1 MRRATIIVAF
11 FMISTIL
18 FMPTGLS
25 QPQTDGTTQVITS
38 SESWDIN
45 SEFNGDV
52 TVTEGATLTISGDI
66 SIATGSSIVV
76 DEGANLVL
84 TGGLAALEM
93 SSGVFMEVYDTT
105 VLQPNFTGLVDSG
118 TLRINMAKD
127 YFSTM
132 DVNVTVGDNTVAWT
146 GEEYL
151 DYNVN
156 FNNLAVNVSFQGFWQ
171 FPVWIDSIQAF
182 DSNGVIYNLDAD
194 EWQHNN
200 GVLKTEEG
208 EASYSITINGNFD
221 SNSGS
226 IEGADLICSGVCT
239 IDNSTLSWSSP
250 VNVQDSGTLSIMT
263 SVINGSRTYED
274 IIVHDTATIDYDI
287 QSMTGTGGPT
297 DSWIRLLSQRVIST
311 NLKDAPASVH
321 FEGLGY
327 LGSSGDLTLDANG
340 NVELSQHNNPELNK
354 YLRMTEWLDS
364 SGVMNQEDAMVLIT
378 LSGGNSAWSGNYSI
392 TLDPAPA
399 TPSFTANIPLPYVM
413 IDSVVPEDNKGTAN
427 KGIGVM
433 VTASNTGDVEVSTNI
448 QCFEGDELADV
459 TTLYVTLAP
468 GESKDIPTTWYA
480 NSSGA
485 KSLNCKPLILP
496 KFNTLAEDL
505 GQIVGT
511 ESELVSF
518 KDAEDSEDMPIILYG
533 AIVIVIVIA
542 TMMFSRIS
550 AKKLTETEEEKDY
563 TIDEGEEEDQE
574 EEQEEQEDE
583 DVIE

>member
-1 MRRATIIVAF
+1 MRRVTTIVVL

-25 QPQTDGTTQVITS
+25 EPQTDGTTQVITS
-38 SESWDIN
+38 SESWDTN

-52 TVTEGATLTISGDI
+52 TVSEGATLTISGDI
-66 SIATGSSIVV
+66 SIATGSSIFI
-76 DEGANLVL
+76 ESGANLVL
-84 TGGLAALEM
+84 SGGLSALEM

-105 VLQPNFTGLVDSG
+105 MLQPNFTGLVDSG

-146 GEEYL
+146 GEEYI
-151 DYNVN
+151 DYIVN
-156 FNNLAVNVSFQGFWQ
+156 FNDLAINVSFQGFWQ

-182 DSNGVIYNLDAD
+182 DSNGVIYTLDAD

-200 GVLKTEEG
+200 GVLKIEEG
-208 EASYSITINGNFD
+208 EASYNIIVNGNFD

-226 IEGADLICSGVCT
+226 IEGANLSCSGVCS

-250 VNVQDSGTLSIMT
+250 INVHDTGTLSIMT
-263 SVINGSRTYED
+263 STINGSRTYED
-274 IIVHDTATIDYDI
+274 IIVHDTASINYDTPT
-287 QSMTGTGGPT
+287 MTGTGGPT

-327 LGSSGDLTLDANG
+327 LGSSGDLTLDENG
-340 NVELSQHNNPELNK
+340 SVELSQHNNPELNK

-364 SGVMNQEDAMVLIT
+364 SGTMNQEDAVVLIT
-378 LSGGNSAWSGNYSI
+378 LSGGNNAWSGDYST
-392 TLDPAPA
+392 TLDPAPT
-399 TPSFTANIPLPYVM
+399 TPSFTASISLPYVE

-427 KGIGVM
+427 KGLGVM

-448 QCFEGDELADV
+448 QCFEGDDLADV

-468 GESKDIPTTWYA
+468 GESKEIPTTWYA

-485 KSLNCKPLILP
+485 KSLNCKPLILQ
-496 KFNTLAEDL
+496 KFNTLSEDL
-505 GQIVGT
+505 GQTVGT

-518 KDAEDSEDMPIILYG
+518 KDAEDSEDLPIILYG

-542 TMMFSRIS
+542 TVIFSRIS

-563 TIDEGEEEDQE
+563 TTDEEEG
-574 EEQEEQEDE
+574 EDE
-583 DVIE
+583 DTGVIE

>member
-1 MRRATIIVAF
+1 MRRATIILTF

-18 FMPTGLS
+18 FMPSGLS
-25 QPQTDGTTQVITS
+25 EPQTDGTTQVISS
-38 SESWDIN
+38 SESWNSN
-45 SEFNGDV
+45 SELNGDV
-52 TVTEGATLTISGDI
+52 TVSEGATLTISGDI
-66 SIATGSSIVV
+66 TIATGSSIII
-76 DEGANLVL
+76 ESGANLVL
-84 TGGLAALEM
+84 SGGLSALEM

-146 GEEYL
+146 GEEYI
-151 DYNVN
+151 DYIVN
-156 FNNLAVNVSFQGFWQ
+156 FNDLAINVSFQGFWQ

-182 DSNGVIYNLDAD
+182 DSNGAIYTLDAD
-194 EWQHNN
+194 EWGHNN
-200 GVLKTEEG
+200 GVLKIEGG
-208 EASYSITINGNFD
+208 EASYNIIVNGNFD

-226 IEGADLICSGVCT
+226 IEGANLSCSGVCS

-250 VNVQDSGTLSIMT
+250 INVHDTGTLSIMT
-263 SVINGSRTYED
+263 STINGSRTYED
-274 IIVHDTATIDYDI
+274 IIVHDTASINYDTPT
-287 QSMTGTGGPT
+287 MTGTGGPT

-327 LGSSGDLTLDANG
+327 LGSSGDLTLDENG
-340 NVELSQHNNPELNK
+340 SFELSQHNNPELNK

-364 SGVMNQEDAMVLIT
+364 SGTMNQENGMVKIT
-378 LSGGNSAWSGNYSI
+378 LSGGYSAWSGDYST
-392 TLDPAPA
+392 TLEPAPA
-399 TPSFTANIPLPYVM
+399 TPSFTANIPLPYVE

-427 KGIGVM
+427 KGLGVM

-448 QCFEGDELADV
+448 QCFEGDDLADV
-459 TTLYVTLAP
+459 TTLFVTLAP
-468 GESKDIPTTWYA
+468 GESKEIPTTWYA
-480 NSSGA
+480 NSSGS
-485 KSLNCKPLILP
+485 KSLNCKPLILQ
-496 KFNTLAEDL
+496 KFNTLSEDL
-505 GQIVGT
+505 GQTTGT

-518 KDAEDSEDMPIILYG
+518 KDAEDSEDLPIILYG

-542 TMMFSRIS
+542 TVIFSRIS

-563 TIDEGEEEDQE
+563 TTDEV
-574 EEQEEQEDE
+574 EDE
-583 DVIE
+583 DTGVIE

>member
-11 FMISTIL
+11 FMISTVL

-45 SEFNGDV
+45 SEFDGEV

-84 TGGLAALEM
+84 TGGLSALEM

-105 VLQPNFTGLVDSG
+105 MLQPNFTGLVDSG
-118 TLRINMAKD
+118 TLRINLAKD

-132 DVNVTVGDNTVAWT
+132 DVNVTVGDSTIAWA

-151 DYNVN
+151 DYSVD
-156 FNNLAVNVSFQGFWQ
+156 FNDQAINVSFQGFWQ

-182 DSNGVIYNLDAD
+182 DSNGVIYTLDAD
-194 EWQHNN
+194 DWQHNN

-226 IEGADLICSGVCT
+226 IEGAELSCIGVCT
-239 IDNSTLSWSSP
+239 IDNSTLTWSSP
-250 VNVQDSGTLSIMT
+250 INVQDTGTLSIMT
-263 SVINGSRTYED
+263 STINGSRTYED
-274 IIVHDTATIDYDI
+274 IIVHDTGTINYDT
-287 QSMTGTGGPT
+287 STMTGTGGPT
-297 DSWIRLLSQRVIST
+297 DSWIRLLSQRIIST

-327 LGSSGDLTLDANG
+327 LGSSGDLTLDENG

-364 SGVMNQEDAMVLIT
+364 SGGMNQEDAMVLIT
-378 LSGGNSAWSGNYSI
+378 LSGGNSAWSGDYSI

-399 TPSFTANIPLPYVM
+399 TPSFTANIPLPYVV

-496 KFNTLAEDL
+496 KFNTLSEDL
-505 GQIVGT
+505 GQSTGT

-533 AIVIVIVIA
+533 AIVIVIVIG
-542 TMMFSRIS
+542 TIIFSRIS

-563 TIDEGEEEDQE
+563 SIDEDD
-574 EEQEEQEDE
+574 DE
-583 DVIE
+583 DTGVIE

>member
-38 SESWDIN
+38 SESWDTN
-45 SEFNGDV
+45 SELNGDV
-52 TVTEGATLTISGDI
+52 TVTEGATLTISGQI
-66 SIATGSSIVV
+66 SIATGSSILI
-76 DEGANLVL
+76 DSGANLVL
-84 TGGLAALEM
+84 TGELSALEM

-146 GEEYL
+146 GEEYI
-151 DYNVN
+151 DYSID
-156 FNNLAVNVSFQGFWQ
+156 FNDLAINVSFQGFWQ

-208 EASYSITINGNFD
+208 EASYSIIVKGNFD

-226 IEGADLICSGVCT
+226 IEGADLSCSGVCT

-250 VNVQDSGTLSIMT
+250 VNVADSGTLSIMT

-274 IIVHDTATIDYDI
+274 IIVHDTAIINYDTTTMI
-287 QSMTGTGGPT
+287 GTGGPT

-327 LGSSGDLTLDANG
+327 LGSSGDLTLDENG

-364 SGVMNQEDAMVLIT
+364 SGDMNQEEAVILIT

-392 TLDPAPA
+392 TLDPAPT
-399 TPSFTANIPLPYVM
+399 TPLFTATIPLPYVV
-413 IDSVVPEDNKGTAN
+413 IDSVAPEDNKGTAN

-542 TMMFSRIS
+542 TIIFSRIS
-550 AKKLTETEEEKDY
+550 AMKLTETEEEKDY
-563 TIDEGEEEDQE
+563 SIDENDD
-574 EEQEEQEDE
+574 EDE
-583 DVIE
+583 DTGVIE

>member
-1 MRRATIIVAF
+1 MRRTTAIVTF

-25 QPQTDGTTQVITS
+25 EPQTDGTKQLISS
-38 SESWDIN
+38 SESWNSN
-45 SEFNGDV
+45 SELNGGV
-52 TVTEGATLTISGDI
+52 TVLEGATLTISGDI
-66 SIATGSSIVV
+66 SIATGSAIII
-76 DEGANLVL
+76 EPGANLVL
-84 TGGLAALEM
+84 TGGLSALEM

-105 VLQPNFTGLVDSG
+105 MLQPNFTGLVDSG

-151 DYNVN
+151 DYSVD
-156 FNNLAVNVSFQGFWQ
+156 FNDQAINVSFQGFWQ

-182 DSNGVIYNLDAD
+182 DSNGAIYTLDAD
-194 EWQHNN
+194 EWEHNN
-200 GVLKTEEG
+200 GVLKIEEG
-208 EASYSITINGNFD
+208 EASYSIIVYGNFD
-221 SNSGS
+221 SNFGS
-226 IEGADLICSGVCT
+226 IEGANLSCIGICS

-250 VNVQDSGTLSIMT
+250 INVQDSGTLSIMT
-263 SVINGSRTYED
+263 STINGSRTYED
-274 IIVHDTATIDYDI
+274 IIAHDTATINYDI
-287 QSMTGTGGPT
+287 PTMTGTGGPT

-327 LGSSGDLTLDANG
+327 LGSSGDLTLDENG
-340 NVELSQHNNPELNK
+340 SVELSQHNNPELNK

-364 SGVMNQEDAMVLIT
+364 SGTMNQEDAMVLIT
-378 LSGGNSAWSGNYSI
+378 LSGGNNAWSGDYST
-392 TLDPAPA
+392 TLDPAPT
-399 TPSFTANIPLPYVM
+399 TPSFTANIPLPFVE
-413 IDSVVPEDNKGTAN
+413 INSVVPEDNMGTAN

-448 QCFEGDELADV
+448 QCFEGNELADV

-485 KSLNCKPLILP
+485 KSLNCKPLILQ
-496 KFNTLAEDL
+496 KFNALSEDL
-505 GQIVGT
+505 GQSTGT

-533 AIVIVIVIA
+533 AIVIVIVIG
-542 TMMFSRIS
+542 TIIFSRIS

-563 TIDEGEEEDQE
+563 AIDEDDD
-574 EEQEEQEDE
+574 EDE
-583 DVIE
+583 DTGVIE

>member
-38 SESWDIN
+38 SESWDTN

-52 TVTEGATLTISGDI
+52 SVTEGATLTISGDI

-84 TGGLAALEM
+84 TGGLSALEI

-105 VLQPNFTGLVDSG
+105 MLQPNFTGLVDSG
-118 TLRINMAKD
+118 TLRINVAKD

-132 DVNVTVGDNTVAWT
+132 DVNVTVGDSTTAWT

-151 DYNVN
+151 DYSVD
-156 FNNLAVNVSFQGFWQ
+156 FNDQAINVSFQGFWQ

-182 DSNGVIYNLDAD
+182 DSNGVIYTLDAD
-194 EWQHNN
+194 DWQHNN

-226 IEGADLICSGVCT
+226 IEGAELSCIGVCT
-239 IDNSTLSWSSP
+239 FENSTLTWSSP
-250 VNVQDSGTLSIMT
+250 INVQDTGTLSIMT
-263 SVINGSRTYED
+263 STINGSRTYED
-274 IIVHDTATIDYDI
+274 IIVHDTGTINYDT
-287 QSMTGTGGPT
+287 STMTGTGGPT
-297 DSWIRLLSQRVIST
+297 DSWIRLLSQRIIST

-327 LGSSGDLTLDANG
+327 LGSSGDLTLDENG

-364 SGVMNQEDAMVLIT
+364 SGTMNQEDAMVLIT
-378 LSGGNSAWSGNYSI
+378 LSGGNSAWSGDYSI
-392 TLDPAPA
+392 TLDPAPT
-399 TPSFTANIPLPYVM
+399 TPSFTANIPLPYVV

-448 QCFEGDELADV
+448 QCFEGDEFADV

-505 GQIVGT
+505 GQIVGA

-518 KDAEDSEDMPIILYG
+518 KDAEDSEDIPIILYG
-533 AIVIVIVIA
+533 AIVLVIVIA
-542 TMMFSRIS
+542 TIIFSRIS

-563 TIDEGEEEDQE
+563 TIDVDDDDD
-574 EEQEEQEDE
+574 EDE

>member
-45 SEFNGDV
+45 SEFDGEV

-84 TGGLAALEM
+84 TGGLSALEM

-105 VLQPNFTGLVDSG
+105 MLQPNFTGLVDSG
-118 TLRINMAKD
+118 TLRINLAKD

-132 DVNVTVGDNTVAWT
+132 DVNVTVGDSTIAWA

-151 DYNVN
+151 DYSVD
-156 FNNLAVNVSFQGFWQ
+156 FNDQAINVSFQGFWQ

-182 DSNGVIYNLDAD
+182 DSNGVIYTLDAD
-194 EWQHNN
+194 DWQHNN

-208 EASYSITINGNFD
+208 EASYSITINGNFEA
-221 SNSGS
+221 NSGS
-226 IEGADLICSGVCT
+226 IEGAELSCIGVCT
-239 IDNSTLSWSSP
+239 IDNSTLTWSSP
-250 VNVQDSGTLSIMT
+250 INVQDTGTLSIMT
-263 SVINGSRTYED
+263 STINGSRTYED
-274 IIVHDTATIDYDI
+274 IIVHDTGTINYDT
-287 QSMTGTGGPT
+287 STMTGTGGPT
-297 DSWIRLLSQRVIST
+297 DSWIRLLSQRIIST

-327 LGSSGDLTLDANG
+327 LGSSGDLTLDENG

-364 SGVMNQEDAMVLIT
+364 SGGMNQEDAMVLIT
-378 LSGGNSAWSGNYSI
+378 LSGGNSAWSGDYSI

-399 TPSFTANIPLPYVM
+399 TPSFTANIPLPYVV

-496 KFNTLAEDL
+496 KFNTLSEDL
-505 GQIVGT
+505 GQSAGT

-533 AIVIVIVIA
+533 AIVIVIVIG
-542 TMMFSRIS
+542 TIIFSRIS

-563 TIDEGEEEDQE
+563 SIDEDD
-574 EEQEEQEDE
+574 DE
-583 DVIE
+583 DTGVIE

>member
-38 SESWDIN
+38 SESWDTN
-45 SEFNGDV
+45 SELNGDV
-52 TVTEGATLTISGDI
+52 TVTEGATLTISGQI
-66 SIATGSSIVV
+66 SIATGSSILI
-76 DEGANLVL
+76 DSGANLVL
-84 TGGLAALEM
+84 TGELSALEM

-146 GEEYL
+146 GEEYI
-151 DYNVN
+151 DYSID
-156 FNNLAVNVSFQGFWQ
+156 FNDLAINVSFQGFWQ

-208 EASYSITINGNFD
+208 EASYSIIVKGNFD

-226 IEGADLICSGVCT
+226 IEGADLSCSGVCT

-250 VNVQDSGTLSIMT
+250 VNVADSGTLSIMT

-274 IIVHDTATIDYDI
+274 IIVHDTAIINYDTTTMI
-287 QSMTGTGGPT
+287 GTGGPT

-327 LGSSGDLTLDANG
+327 LGSSGDLTLDENG

-364 SGVMNQEDAMVLIT
+364 SGDMNQEEAVILIT

-392 TLDPAPA
+392 TLDPAPT
-399 TPSFTANIPLPYVM
+399 TPLFTATIPLPYVV
-413 IDSVVPEDNKGTAN
+413 IDSVAPEDNKGTAN

-542 TMMFSRIS
+542 TIIFSRIS
-550 AKKLTETEEEKDY
+550 AMKLTETEEEKDY
-563 TIDEGEEEDQE
+563 SIDEDDD
-574 EEQEEQEDE
+574 EDE
-583 DVIE
+583 DTGVIE

>member
-1 MRRATIIVAF
+1 MRRATIIVAL
-11 FMISTIL
+11 FMISTVL

-25 QPQTDGTTQVITS
+25 EPQTDGTTQVISS
-38 SESWDIN
+38 SESWNSN
-45 SEFNGDV
+45 SELNGDV
-52 TVTEGATLTISGDI
+52 TVSEGATLTISGDI
-66 SIATGSSIVV
+66 TIATGSSIII
-76 DEGANLVL
+76 ESGANLVL
-84 TGGLAALEM
+84 SGGLSALEM

-146 GEEYL
+146 GEEYI
-151 DYNVN
+151 DYIVN
-156 FNNLAVNVSFQGFWQ
+156 FNDLAINVSFQGFWQ

-182 DSNGVIYNLDAD
+182 DSNGAIYTLDAD
-194 EWQHNN
+194 EWEHNN
-200 GVLKTEEG
+200 GVLKIEEG
-208 EASYSITINGNFD
+208 EASYNIIVNGNFD

-226 IEGADLICSGVCT
+226 IEGANLSCSGVCS

-250 VNVQDSGTLSIMT
+250 INVHDTGTLSIMT
-263 SVINGSRTYED
+263 STINGSRTYED
-274 IIVHDTATIDYDI
+274 IIVHDTASINYDTPT
-287 QSMTGTGGPT
+287 MTGTGGPT

-327 LGSSGDLTLDANG
+327 LGSSGDLTLDENG
-340 NVELSQHNNPELNK
+340 SFELSQHNNPELNK

-364 SGVMNQEDAMVLIT
+364 SGTMNQEDGMVIIT
-378 LSGGNSAWSGNYSI
+378 LSGGNSAWSGDYST

-399 TPSFTANIPLPYVM
+399 TPSFTANIPLPYVE

-427 KGIGVM
+427 KGLGVM

-448 QCFEGDELADV
+448 QCFEGDDLADV

-468 GESKDIPTTWYA
+468 GESKEIPTTWYA
-480 NSSGA
+480 NSSGS
-485 KSLNCKPLILP
+485 KSLNCKPLILQ
-496 KFNTLAEDL
+496 KFNTLSEDL
-505 GQIVGT
+505 GQTTGT

-518 KDAEDSEDMPIILYG
+518 KDAEDSEDLPIILYG

-542 TMMFSRIS
+542 TVIFSRIS

-563 TIDEGEEEDQE
+563 TTDEV
-574 EEQEEQEDE
+574 EDE
-583 DVIE
+583 DTGVIE

>member
-1 MRRATIIVAF
+1 MRGATIIVAF

-118 TLRINMAKD
+118 TLRINMAKG

-146 GEEYL
+146 GEEYI
-151 DYNVN
+151 DYSVD
-156 FNNLAVNVSFQGFWQ
+156 FNDLAVNVSFQGFWQ
-171 FPVWIDSIQAF
+171 FPVWVDSIQAF

-364 SGVMNQEDAMVLIT
+364 SGDMSQEDGMVLIT

-505 GQIVGT
+505 GQIAGT

-574 EEQEEQEDE
+574 EEQEDE

>member
-38 SESWDIN
+38 SESWDTN
-45 SEFNGDV
+45 SELNGDV
-52 TVTEGATLTISGDI
+52 TVTEGATLTISGQI
-66 SIATGSSIVV
+66 SIATGSSIII
-76 DEGANLVL
+76 DSGANLVL
-84 TGGLAALEM
+84 TGELSALEM

-146 GEEYL
+146 GEEYI
-151 DYNVN
+151 DYSID
-156 FNNLAVNVSFQGFWQ
+156 FNDLAINVSFQGFWQ

-208 EASYSITINGNFD
+208 EASYSIIVKGNFD

-226 IEGADLICSGVCT
+226 IEGADLSCSGVCT

-250 VNVQDSGTLSIMT
+250 VNVADSGTLSIMT

-274 IIVHDTATIDYDI
+274 IIVHDTAIINYDTTTMI
-287 QSMTGTGGPT
+287 GTGGPT

-327 LGSSGDLTLDANG
+327 LGSSGDLTLDENG

-364 SGVMNQEDAMVLIT
+364 SGDMNQEEAVILIT

-392 TLDPAPA
+392 TLDPAPT
-399 TPSFTANIPLPYVM
+399 TPLFTATIPLPYVV
-413 IDSVVPEDNKGTAN
+413 IDSVAPEDNKGTAN

-542 TMMFSRIS
+542 TIIFSRIS
-550 AKKLTETEEEKDY
+550 AMKLTETEEEKDY
-563 TIDEGEEEDQE
+563 SIDEDDD
-574 EEQEEQEDE
+574 EDE
-583 DVIE
+583 DTGVIE

>member
-38 SESWDIN
+38 SESWDTN

-52 TVTEGATLTISGDI
+52 SVTEGATLTISGDI

-84 TGGLAALEM
+84 TGGLSALEM

-105 VLQPNFTGLVDSG
+105 MLQPNFTGLVDSG
-118 TLRINMAKD
+118 TLRINVAKD

-132 DVNVTVGDNTVAWT
+132 DVNVTVGDSTTAWT

-151 DYNVN
+151 DYSVD
-156 FNNLAVNVSFQGFWQ
+156 FNDQAINVSFQGFWQ

-182 DSNGVIYNLDAD
+182 DSNGVIYTLDAD
-194 EWQHNN
+194 DWQHNN

-226 IEGADLICSGVCT
+226 IEGAELSCIGVCT
-239 IDNSTLSWSSP
+239 FENSTLTWSSP
-250 VNVQDSGTLSIMT
+250 INVQDTGTLSIMT
-263 SVINGSRTYED
+263 STINGSRTYED
-274 IIVHDTATIDYDI
+274 IIVHDTGTINYDT
-287 QSMTGTGGPT
+287 STMTGTGGPT
-297 DSWIRLLSQRVIST
+297 DSWIRLLSQRIIST

-327 LGSSGDLTLDANG
+327 LGSSGDLTLDENG

-364 SGVMNQEDAMVLIT
+364 SGTMNQEDARVLIT
-378 LSGGNSAWSGNYSI
+378 LSGGNSAWSGDYSI

-399 TPSFTANIPLPYVM
+399 TPSFTANIPLPYVV

-448 QCFEGDELADV
+448 QCFEGDEFADV

-505 GQIVGT
+505 GQIVGA

-518 KDAEDSEDMPIILYG
+518 KDAEDSEDIPIILYG
-533 AIVIVIVIA
+533 AIVLVIVIA
-542 TMMFSRIS
+542 TIIFSRIS

-563 TIDEGEEEDQE
+563 TIDVDDDDD
-574 EEQEEQEDE
+574 EDE

>member
-45 SEFNGDV
+45 SEFDGEV

-84 TGGLAALEM
+84 TGGLSALEM

-105 VLQPNFTGLVDSG
+105 MLQPNFTGLVDSG
-118 TLRINMAKD
+118 TLRINLAKD

-132 DVNVTVGDNTVAWT
+132 DVNVTVGDSTIAWA

-151 DYNVN
+151 DYSVD
-156 FNNLAVNVSFQGFWQ
+156 FNDQAINVSFQGFWQ

-182 DSNGVIYNLDAD
+182 DSNGVIYTLDAD
-194 EWQHNN
+194 DWQHNN

-208 EASYSITINGNFD
+208 EASYIITINGNFD

-226 IEGADLICSGVCT
+226 IEGAELSCIGVCT
-239 IDNSTLSWSSP
+239 IDNSTLTWSSP
-250 VNVQDSGTLSIMT
+250 INVQDTGTLSIMT
-263 SVINGSRTYED
+263 SIINGSRTYED
-274 IIVHDTATIDYDI
+274 IIVHDTGTINYDT
-287 QSMTGTGGPT
+287 STMTGTGGPT
-297 DSWIRLLSQRVIST
+297 DSWIRLLSQRIIST

-327 LGSSGDLTLDANG
+327 LGSSGDLTLDENG

-364 SGVMNQEDAMVLIT
+364 SGGMNQEDAMVLIT
-378 LSGGNSAWSGNYSI
+378 LSGGNSAWSGDYSI

-399 TPSFTANIPLPYVM
+399 TPSFTANIPLPYVV

-496 KFNTLAEDL
+496 KFNTLSEDL
-505 GQIVGT
+505 GQSAGT

-533 AIVIVIVIA
+533 AIVIVIVIG
-542 TMMFSRIS
+542 TIIFSRIS

-563 TIDEGEEEDQE
+563 SIDEDD
-574 EEQEEQEDE
+574 DE
-583 DVIE
+583 DTGVIE

>member
-11 FMISTIL
+11 FMISTVL

-45 SEFNGDV
+45 SEFDGEV

-84 TGGLAALEM
+84 TGGLSALEM

-105 VLQPNFTGLVDSG
+105 MLQPNFTGLVDSG
-118 TLRINMAKD
+118 TLRINLAKD

-132 DVNVTVGDNTVAWT
+132 DVNVTVGDSTIAWA

-151 DYNVN
+151 DYSVD
-156 FNNLAVNVSFQGFWQ
+156 FNDQAINVSFQGFWQ

-182 DSNGVIYNLDAD
+182 DSNGVIYTLDAD
-194 EWQHNN
+194 DWQHNN

-208 EASYSITINGNFD
+208 EASYIITINGNFD

-226 IEGADLICSGVCT
+226 IEGAELSCIGVCT
-239 IDNSTLSWSSP
+239 IDNSTLTWSSP
-250 VNVQDSGTLSIMT
+250 INVQDTGTLSIMT
-263 SVINGSRTYED
+263 STINGSRTYED
-274 IIVHDTATIDYDI
+274 IIVHDTGTINYDT
-287 QSMTGTGGPT
+287 STMTGTGGPT
-297 DSWIRLLSQRVIST
+297 DSWIRLLSQRIIST

-327 LGSSGDLTLDANG
+327 LGSSGDLTLDENG

-364 SGVMNQEDAMVLIT
+364 SGGMNQEDAMVLIT
-378 LSGGNSAWSGNYSI
+378 LSGGNSAWSGDYSI

-399 TPSFTANIPLPYVM
+399 TPSFTANIPLPYVV
-413 IDSVVPEDNKGTAN
+413 IDSVMPEDNKGTAN

-496 KFNTLAEDL
+496 KFNTLSEDL
-505 GQIVGT
+505 GQSAGT

-533 AIVIVIVIA
+533 AIVIVIVIG
-542 TMMFSRIS
+542 TIIFSRIS

-563 TIDEGEEEDQE
+563 SIDEDD
-574 EEQEEQEDE
+574 DE
-583 DVIE
+583 DTGVIE

>member
-1 MRRATIIVAF
+1 MRRATIIVAL
-11 FMISTIL
+11 FMISTVL

-25 QPQTDGTTQVITS
+25 EPQTDDTTQVISS
-38 SESWDIN
+38 SESWNTN
-45 SEFNGDV
+45 SELNGDV
-52 TVTEGATLTISGDI
+52 TVSEGATLTISGDI
-66 SIATGSSIVV
+66 TIATGSSIII
-76 DEGANLVL
+76 ESGANLVL
-84 TGGLAALEM
+84 SGGLSALEM

-146 GEEYL
+146 GEEYI
-151 DYNVN
+151 DYSVN
-156 FNNLAVNVSFQGFWQ
+156 FNDLAINVSFQGFWQ

-182 DSNGVIYNLDAD
+182 DSNGAIYTLDAD

-200 GVLKTEEG
+200 GVLKIEEG
-208 EASYSITINGNFD
+208 EASYTIIVNGNFD

-226 IEGADLICSGVCT
+226 IEGANLSCSGVCS

-250 VNVQDSGTLSIMT
+250 INVHDTGTLSIMT
-263 SVINGSRTYED
+263 STINGSRTYED
-274 IIVHDTATIDYDI
+274 IIVHDTASINYDTPT
-287 QSMTGTGGPT
+287 MTGTGGPT

-327 LGSSGDLTLDANG
+327 LGSSGDLTLDENG
-340 NVELSQHNNPELNK
+340 SVELSQHNNPELNK

-364 SGVMNQEDAMVLIT
+364 SGTMNQEDGMVIIT
-378 LSGGNSAWSGNYSI
+378 LSGGNSAWSGDYST

-399 TPSFTANIPLPYVM
+399 TPSFTANIPLPYVV

-427 KGIGVM
+427 KGLGVM

-448 QCFEGDELADV
+448 QCFEGDDLADV

-468 GESKDIPTTWYA
+468 GESKEIPTTWYA
-480 NSSGA
+480 NSSGV
-485 KSLNCKPLILP
+485 KSLNCKPLILQ
-496 KFNTLAEDL
+496 KFNTLSEDL
-505 GQIVGT
+505 GQTTGT

-518 KDAEDSEDMPIILYG
+518 KDAEDSEDLPIILYG

-542 TMMFSRIS
+542 TVIFSRIS

-563 TIDEGEEEDQE
+563 TTDEEEY
-574 EEQEEQEDE
+574 EDTG
-583 DVIE
+583 VIE

>member
-1 MRRATIIVAF
+1 
-11 FMISTIL
+11 
-18 FMPTGLS
+18 
-25 QPQTDGTTQVITS
+25 
-38 SESWDIN
+38 
-45 SEFNGDV
+45 
-52 TVTEGATLTISGDI
+52 
-66 SIATGSSIVV
+66 
-76 DEGANLVL
+76 
-84 TGGLAALEM
+84 
-93 SSGVFMEVYDTT
+93 
-105 VLQPNFTGLVDSG
+105 
-118 TLRINMAKD
+118 
-127 YFSTM
+127 M
-132 DVNVTVGDNTVAWT
+132 DVNVTVGDSTIAWT

-151 DYNVN
+151 DYSVD
-156 FNNLAVNVSFQGFWQ
+156 FNDQAINVSFQGFWQ

-182 DSNGVIYNLDAD
+182 DSNGAIYNLDAD

-226 IEGADLICSGVCT
+226 IEGAELNCIRVCT
-239 IDNSTLSWSSP
+239 IANSTLTWSSP
-250 VNVQDSGTLSIMT
+250 VNVLDGGTLSIMT
-263 SVINGSRTYED
+263 SQINGSRTYED

-364 SGVMNQEDAMVLIT
+364 SGTMNQEDAMVMIT
-378 LSGGNSAWSGNYSI
+378 LSGGNSAWSGDYST
-392 TLDPAPA
+392 TLDPAPV
-399 TPSFTANIPLPYVM
+399 TPSFTANIPLPYVV

-433 VTASNTGDVEVSTNI
+433 VTASNTGEVEVSTNI
-448 QCFEGDELADV
+448 QCFEGDEFADV

-496 KFNTLAEDL
+496 KFNSLAEDL
-505 GQIVGT
+505 GQIVGA

-533 AIVIVIVIA
+533 AIVLVIVIA
-542 TMMFSRIS
+542 TIIFSRQYS
-550 AKKLTETEEEKDY
+550 H
-563 TIDEGEEEDQE
+563 
-574 EEQEEQEDE
+574 
-583 DVIE
+583 

>member
-132 DVNVTVGDNTVAWT
+132 DVNVTVGDNTVTWT

-364 SGVMNQEDAMVLIT
+364 SGVVNQEDAMVLIT

-399 TPSFTANIPLPYVM
+399 TPLFNATIPLPYVV

>member
-1 MRRATIIVAF
+1 MRRATIIVAL
-11 FMISTIL
+11 FMISTVL

-25 QPQTDGTTQVITS
+25 EPQTDGTTQVISS
-38 SESWDIN
+38 SESWNSN
-45 SEFNGDV
+45 SELNGDV
-52 TVTEGATLTISGDI
+52 TVSEGATLTISGDI
-66 SIATGSSIVV
+66 TIATGSSIII
-76 DEGANLVL
+76 ESGANLVL
-84 TGGLAALEM
+84 SGGLSALEM

-127 YFSTM
+127 YFGTM

-146 GEEYL
+146 GEEYI
-151 DYNVN
+151 DYIVN
-156 FNNLAVNVSFQGFWQ
+156 FNDLAINVSFQGFWQ

-182 DSNGVIYNLDAD
+182 DSNGAIYTLDAD
-194 EWQHNN
+194 EWEHNN
-200 GVLKTEEG
+200 GVLKIEEG
-208 EASYSITINGNFD
+208 EASYNIIVNGNFD

-226 IEGADLICSGVCT
+226 IEGANLSCSGVCS

-250 VNVQDSGTLSIMT
+250 INVHDTGTLSIMT
-263 SVINGSRTYED
+263 STINGSRTYED
-274 IIVHDTATIDYDI
+274 IIAHDTASINYDTPT
-287 QSMTGTGGPT
+287 MTGTGGPT

-327 LGSSGDLTLDANG
+327 LGSSGDLTLDENG
-340 NVELSQHNNPELNK
+340 SVELSQHNNPELNK

-364 SGVMNQEDAMVLIT
+364 SGTMNQEDGMVIIT
-378 LSGGNSAWSGNYSI
+378 LSGGNSAWSGDYST

-399 TPSFTANIPLPYVM
+399 TPSFTANIPLPYVK
-413 IDSVVPEDNKGTAN
+413 IDSVVTEDNKGTAN
-427 KGIGVM
+427 KGLGVM

-448 QCFEGDELADV
+448 QCFEGDDLADV

-468 GESKDIPTTWYA
+468 GESKEIPTTWYA

-485 KSLNCKPLILP
+485 KSLNCKPLILQ
-496 KFNTLAEDL
+496 KFNTLSEDL
-505 GQIVGT
+505 GQTTGT

-518 KDAEDSEDMPIILYG
+518 KDAEDSEDLPIILYG

-542 TMMFSRIS
+542 TVIFSRIS

-563 TIDEGEEEDQE
+563 ATDEEEY
-574 EEQEEQEDE
+574 EDTG
-583 DVIE
+583 VIE

>member
-25 QPQTDGTTQVITS
+25 EPQTDGTTQVISS
-38 SESWDIN
+38 SESWNTN
-45 SEFNGDV
+45 SELNGDV
-52 TVTEGATLTISGDI
+52 TVSEGATLTISGDI
-66 SIATGSSIVV
+66 TIATGSSIII
-76 DEGANLVL
+76 ESGANLVL
-84 TGGLAALEM
+84 SGGLSALEL

-146 GEEYL
+146 GEEYI
-151 DYNVN
+151 DYTVN
-156 FNNLAVNVSFQGFWQ
+156 FNDLAINVSFQGFWQ

-182 DSNGVIYNLDAD
+182 DSNGVIYTLDAD
-194 EWQHNN
+194 EWLHNN
-200 GVLKTEEG
+200 GVLKIEEG
-208 EASYSITINGNFD
+208 EASYNIIINGNFD

-226 IEGADLICSGVCT
+226 IEGANLSCSGVCS

-250 VNVQDSGTLSIMT
+250 INVHDTGTLSIMT
-263 SVINGSRTYED
+263 STINGSRTYED
-274 IIVHDTATIDYDI
+274 IIVHDTASINYDTPT
-287 QSMTGTGGPT
+287 MTGTGGPT
-297 DSWIRLLSQRVIST
+297 DKWIRLLSQRVIST

-327 LGSSGDLTLDANG
+327 LGSSGDLTLDENG
-340 NVELSQHNNPELNK
+340 SVELSQHNNPELNK

-364 SGVMNQEDAMVLIT
+364 SGTMNQENGMVIIT
-378 LSGGNSAWSGNYSI
+378 LSGGYSAWSGDYST
-392 TLDPAPA
+392 TLEPAPA
-399 TPSFTANIPLPYVM
+399 TPSFTANIPLPYVE

-427 KGIGVM
+427 KGLGVM

-448 QCFEGDELADV
+448 QCFEGDDLADV

-468 GESKDIPTTWYA
+468 GESKEIPTTWYA

-485 KSLNCKPLILP
+485 KSLNCKPLILQ
-496 KFNTLAEDL
+496 KFNTLSEDL
-505 GQIVGT
+505 GQTTGT

-518 KDAEDSEDMPIILYG
+518 KDAEDSEDLPIILYG

-542 TMMFSRIS
+542 TVIFSRIS

-563 TIDEGEEEDQE
+563 TTDEEED
-574 EEQEEQEDE
+574 EDTG
-583 DVIE
+583 VIE

>member
-38 SESWDIN
+38 SESWDTN
-45 SEFNGDV
+45 SELNGDV
-52 TVTEGATLTISGDI
+52 TVTEGATLTISGQI
-66 SIATGSSIVV
+66 SIATGSSILI
-76 DEGANLVL
+76 DSGANLVL
-84 TGGLAALEM
+84 TGELSALEM

-146 GEEYL
+146 GEEYI
-151 DYNVN
+151 DYSID
-156 FNNLAVNVSFQGFWQ
+156 FNDLAINVSFQGFWQ

-208 EASYSITINGNFD
+208 EASYSIIVKGNFD

-226 IEGADLICSGVCT
+226 IEGADLSCSGVCT

-250 VNVQDSGTLSIMT
+250 VNVADSGTLSIMT

-274 IIVHDTATIDYDI
+274 IIVHDTAIINYDTTTMI
-287 QSMTGTGGPT
+287 GTGGPT

-327 LGSSGDLTLDANG
+327 LGSSGDLTLDENG

-364 SGVMNQEDAMVLIT
+364 SGDMNQEEAVILIT

-392 TLDPAPA
+392 TLDPAPT
-399 TPSFTANIPLPYVM
+399 TPLFTATIPLPYVV
-413 IDSVVPEDNKGTAN
+413 IDSVAPEDNKGTAN

-542 TMMFSRIS
+542 TIIFSRIS
-550 AKKLTETEEEKDY
+550 AMKLTETEEEKDY
-563 TIDEGEEEDQE
+563 SIDEND
-574 EEQEEQEDE
+574 DE
-583 DVIE
+583 DTGVIE

>member
-38 SESWDIN
+38 SESWDTN
-45 SEFNGDV
+45 SELNGDV
-52 TVTEGATLTISGDI
+52 TVTEGATLTISGQI
-66 SIATGSSIVV
+66 SIATGSSILI
-76 DEGANLVL
+76 DSGANLVL
-84 TGGLAALEM
+84 TGELSALEM

-146 GEEYL
+146 GEEYI
-151 DYNVN
+151 DYSID
-156 FNNLAVNVSFQGFWQ
+156 FNDLAINVSFQGFWQ

-208 EASYSITINGNFD
+208 EASYSIIVKGNFD

-226 IEGADLICSGVCT
+226 IEGADLSCSGVCT

-250 VNVQDSGTLSIMT
+250 VNVADSGTLSIMT

-274 IIVHDTATIDYDI
+274 IIVHDTAIINYDTTTMI
-287 QSMTGTGGPT
+287 GTGGPT

-327 LGSSGDLTLDANG
+327 LGSSGDLTLDENG

-364 SGVMNQEDAMVLIT
+364 SGDMNQEEAVILIT

-392 TLDPAPA
+392 TLDPAPT
-399 TPSFTANIPLPYVM
+399 TPLFTATIPLPYVV
-413 IDSVVPEDNKGTAN
+413 IDSVAPEDNKGTAN

-542 TMMFSRIS
+542 TIIFSRIS

-563 TIDEGEEEDQE
+563 SIDEDDD
-574 EEQEEQEDE
+574 EDE
-583 DVIE
+583 DEDEDEDTGVIE

>member
-1 MRRATIIVAF
+1 MRRVTTIVVL

-25 QPQTDGTTQVITS
+25 EPQTDGTKQVISS
-38 SESWDIN
+38 SESWDSN
-45 SEFNGDV
+45 SEFNGGV
-52 TVTEGATLTISGDI
+52 TVMEGATLTISGDI
-66 SIATGSSIVV
+66 SIATGSSIFV
-76 DEGANLVL
+76 EPGANLVL
-84 TGGLAALEM
+84 TGGLSALEM

-105 VLQPNFTGLVDSG
+105 MLQPNFTGLVDSG

-132 DVNVTVGDNTVAWT
+132 DVNVTVGDSTVAWT
-146 GEEYL
+146 GEEYI
-151 DYNVN
+151 DYSVD
-156 FNNLAVNVSFQGFWQ
+156 FNDIAINVSFQGFWQ

-182 DSNGVIYNLDAD
+182 DSNGAIYTLDAD

-200 GVLKTEEG
+200 GVLKVEEG
-208 EASYSITINGNFD
+208 EASYSIIVFGNFD

-226 IEGADLICSGVCT
+226 IEGANLSCSGVCS

-250 VNVQDSGTLSIMT
+250 INVHDTGTLSIMT
-263 SVINGSRTYED
+263 STINGSRTYED
-274 IIVHDTATIDYDI
+274 IIVHDTATINYDTPT
-287 QSMTGTGGPT
+287 MTGTGGPT

-327 LGSSGDLTLDANG
+327 LGSSGDLTLDENG
-340 NVELSQHNNPELNK
+340 SVELSQHNNPELNK

-364 SGVMNQEDAMVLIT
+364 SGTMNQEDAVVLIT
-378 LSGGNSAWSGNYSI
+378 LSGGNNAWSGDYST
-392 TLDPAPA
+392 TLDPAPT
-399 TPSFTANIPLPYVM
+399 TPSFTASISLPYVE
-413 IDSVVPEDNKGTAN
+413 IDSVIPEDNKGTAN
-427 KGIGVM
+427 KGLGVM

-448 QCFEGDELADV
+448 QCFEGDDLADV

-468 GESKDIPTTWYA
+468 GESKEIPTTWYA

-485 KSLNCKPLILP
+485 KSLNCKPLILQ
-496 KFNTLAEDL
+496 KFNTLSEDL
-505 GQIVGT
+505 GQTVGT

-518 KDAEDSEDMPIILYG
+518 KDAEDSEDLPIILYG

-542 TMMFSRIS
+542 TVIFSRIS
-550 AKKLTETEEEKDY
+550 AKKLTQTEEEKDY
-563 TIDEGEEEDQE
+563 ITDEEEG
-574 EEQEEQEDE
+574 EDE
-583 DVIE
+583 DTGVIE

>member
-38 SESWDIN
+38 SESWDTN
-45 SEFNGDV
+45 SELNGDV
-52 TVTEGATLTISGDI
+52 TVTEGATLTISGQI
-66 SIATGSSIVV
+66 SIATGSSIII
-76 DEGANLVL
+76 DSGANLVL
-84 TGGLAALEM
+84 TGELSALEM

-146 GEEYL
+146 GEEYI
-151 DYNVN
+151 DYSID
-156 FNNLAVNVSFQGFWQ
+156 FNDLAINVSFQGFWQ

-208 EASYSITINGNFD
+208 EASYSIIVKGNFD

-226 IEGADLICSGVCT
+226 IEGADLSCSGVCT

-250 VNVQDSGTLSIMT
+250 VNVADSGTLSIMT

-274 IIVHDTATIDYDI
+274 IIVHDTAIINYDTTTMI
-287 QSMTGTGGPT
+287 GTGGPT

-327 LGSSGDLTLDANG
+327 LGSSGDLTLDENG

-364 SGVMNQEDAMVLIT
+364 SGDMNQEEAVILIT

-392 TLDPAPA
+392 TLDPAPT
-399 TPSFTANIPLPYVM
+399 TPLFTATIPLPYVV
-413 IDSVVPEDNKGTAN
+413 IDSVAPEDNKGTAN

-542 TMMFSRIS
+542 TIIFSRIS
-550 AKKLTETEEEKDY
+550 AMKLTETEEEKDY
-563 TIDEGEEEDQE
+563 SIDENDD
-574 EEQEEQEDE
+574 EDE
-583 DVIE
+583 DTGVIE

>member
-38 SESWDIN
+38 SESWDTN
-45 SEFNGDV
+45 SELNGDV
-52 TVTEGATLTISGDI
+52 TVTEGATLTISGQI
-66 SIATGSSIVV
+66 SIATGSSILI
-76 DEGANLVL
+76 DSGANLVL
-84 TGGLAALEM
+84 TGELSALEM

-146 GEEYL
+146 GEEYI
-151 DYNVN
+151 DYSID
-156 FNNLAVNVSFQGFWQ
+156 FNDLAINVSFQGFWQ

-208 EASYSITINGNFD
+208 EASYSIIVKGNFD

-226 IEGADLICSGVCT
+226 IEGADLSCSGVCT

-250 VNVQDSGTLSIMT
+250 VNVADSGTLSIMT

-274 IIVHDTATIDYDI
+274 IIVHDTAIINYDTTTMI
-287 QSMTGTGGPT
+287 GTGGPT

-327 LGSSGDLTLDANG
+327 LGSSGDLTLDENG

-364 SGVMNQEDAMVLIT
+364 SGDMNQEEAVILIT

-392 TLDPAPA
+392 TLDPAPT
-399 TPSFTANIPLPYVM
+399 TPLFTATIPLPYVV
-413 IDSVVPEDNKGTAN
+413 IDSVAPEDNKGTAN

-542 TMMFSRIS
+542 TIIFSRIS

-563 TIDEGEEEDQE
+563 SIDEDDD
-574 EEQEEQEDE
+574 EDE
-583 DVIE
+583 DTGVIE

>member
-45 SEFNGDV
+45 SEFDGEV

-84 TGGLAALEM
+84 TGGLSALEM

-105 VLQPNFTGLVDSG
+105 MLQPNFTGLVDSG
-118 TLRINMAKD
+118 TLRINLAKD

-132 DVNVTVGDNTVAWT
+132 DVNVTVGDSTIAWA

-151 DYNVN
+151 DYSVD
-156 FNNLAVNVSFQGFWQ
+156 FNDQAINVSFQGFWQ

-182 DSNGVIYNLDAD
+182 DSNGVIYTLDAD
-194 EWQHNN
+194 DWQHNN

-208 EASYSITINGNFD
+208 EASYIITINGNFD

-226 IEGADLICSGVCT
+226 IEGAELSCIGVCT
-239 IDNSTLSWSSP
+239 IDNSTLTWSSP
-250 VNVQDSGTLSIMT
+250 INVQDTGTLSIMT
-263 SVINGSRTYED
+263 STINGSRTYED
-274 IIVHDTATIDYDI
+274 IIVHDTGTINYDT
-287 QSMTGTGGPT
+287 STMTGTGGPT
-297 DSWIRLLSQRVIST
+297 DSWIRLLSQRIIST

-327 LGSSGDLTLDANG
+327 LGSSGDLTLDENG

-364 SGVMNQEDAMVLIT
+364 SGGMNQEDAMVLIT
-378 LSGGNSAWSGNYSI
+378 LSGGNSAWSGDYSI

-399 TPSFTANIPLPYVM
+399 TPSFTANIPLPYVV

-496 KFNTLAEDL
+496 KFNTLSEDL
-505 GQIVGT
+505 GQSTGT

-533 AIVIVIVIA
+533 AIVIVIVIG
-542 TMMFSRIS
+542 TIIFSRIS

-563 TIDEGEEEDQE
+563 SIDEDD
-574 EEQEEQEDE
+574 DE
-583 DVIE
+583 DTGVIE

>member
-45 SEFNGDV
+45 SEFDGEV

-84 TGGLAALEM
+84 TGGLSALEM

-105 VLQPNFTGLVDSG
+105 MLQPNFTGLVDSG
-118 TLRINMAKD
+118 TLRINLAKD

-132 DVNVTVGDNTVAWT
+132 DVNVTVGDSTIAWD

-151 DYNVN
+151 DYSVD
-156 FNNLAVNVSFQGFWQ
+156 FNDQAINVSFQGFWQ

-182 DSNGVIYNLDAD
+182 DSNGVIYTLDAD
-194 EWQHNN
+194 DWQHNN

-221 SNSGS
+221 SNSGF
-226 IEGADLICSGVCT
+226 IEGAELSCIGVCT
-239 IDNSTLSWSSP
+239 IDNSTLTWSSP
-250 VNVQDSGTLSIMT
+250 INVQDTGTLSIMT
-263 SVINGSRTYED
+263 STINGSRTYED
-274 IIVHDTATIDYDI
+274 IIVHDTGTINYDT
-287 QSMTGTGGPT
+287 STMTGTGGPT
-297 DSWIRLLSQRVIST
+297 DSWIRLLSQRIIST

-321 FEGLGY
+321 FEGIGY
-327 LGSSGDLTLDANG
+327 LGSSGDLTLDENG

-364 SGVMNQEDAMVLIT
+364 SGGMNQEDAMVLIT
-378 LSGGNSAWSGNYSI
+378 LSGGNSAWSGDYSI

-399 TPSFTANIPLPYVM
+399 TPSFTANIPLPYVV

-496 KFNTLAEDL
+496 KFNTLSEDL
-505 GQIVGT
+505 GQSAGT

-533 AIVIVIVIA
+533 AIVIVIVIG
-542 TMMFSRIS
+542 TIIFSRIS

-563 TIDEGEEEDQE
+563 SIDEDD
-574 EEQEEQEDE
+574 DE
-583 DVIE
+583 DTGVIE

>member
-1 MRRATIIVAF
+1 MRRATIIVAL
-11 FMISTIL
+11 FMISTVL

-25 QPQTDGTTQVITS
+25 EPQTDGTTQVISS
-38 SESWDIN
+38 SESWNSN
-45 SEFNGDV
+45 SELNGDV
-52 TVTEGATLTISGDI
+52 TVSEGATLTISGDI
-66 SIATGSSIVV
+66 TIATGSSIFI
-76 DEGANLVL
+76 ESGANLVL
-84 TGGLAALEM
+84 SGGLSALEM

-146 GEEYL
+146 GEEYI
-151 DYNVN
+151 DYSVN
-156 FNNLAVNVSFQGFWQ
+156 FNDLAINVSFQGFWQ

-182 DSNGVIYNLDAD
+182 DSNGAIYTLDAD

-200 GVLKTEEG
+200 GVLKIEEG
-208 EASYSITINGNFD
+208 EASYDIIIYGNFD

-226 IEGADLICSGVCT
+226 IEGANLSCSGVCS

-250 VNVQDSGTLSIMT
+250 INVHDTGTLSIMT
-263 SVINGSRTYED
+263 STINGSRTYED
-274 IIVHDTATIDYDI
+274 IIVHDTATINYDTPT
-287 QSMTGTGGPT
+287 MTGTGGPT

-327 LGSSGDLTLDANG
+327 LGSSGDLTLDENG
-340 NVELSQHNNPELNK
+340 SVELSQHNNPELNK

-364 SGVMNQEDAMVLIT
+364 SGTMNQEDGMVLIT
-378 LSGGNSAWSGNYSI
+378 LSGGNSAWNGDYST

-399 TPSFTANIPLPYVM
+399 TPLFTANIPLPYVE

-433 VTASNTGDVEVSTNI
+433 ITASNTGDVEVSTNI
-448 QCFEGDELADV
+448 QCFEGNDLADV
-459 TTLYVTLAP
+459 TTLFVTLAP
-468 GESKDIPTTWYA
+468 GESKEIPTTWYA

-485 KSLNCKPLILP
+485 KSLNCKPLILQ
-496 KFNTLAEDL
+496 KFNTLSEDL
-505 GQIVGT
+505 GQTVGT

-518 KDAEDSEDMPIILYG
+518 KDAEDSEDLPIILYG

-542 TMMFSRIS
+542 TVIFSRIS

-563 TIDEGEEEDQE
+563 TSNEEEG
-574 EEQEEQEDE
+574 EDE
-583 DVIE
+583 DTGVIE

>member
-38 SESWDIN
+38 SESWDTN

-52 TVTEGATLTISGDI
+52 SVTEGATLTISGDI

-84 TGGLAALEM
+84 TGGLSALEM

-105 VLQPNFTGLVDSG
+105 MLQPNFTGLVDSG
-118 TLRINMAKD
+118 TLRINVAKD

-132 DVNVTVGDNTVAWT
+132 DVNVTVGDSTTAWT

-151 DYNVN
+151 DYSVD
-156 FNNLAVNVSFQGFWQ
+156 FNDQAINVSFQGFWQ

-182 DSNGVIYNLDAD
+182 DSNGVIYTLDAD
-194 EWQHNN
+194 DWQHNN

-226 IEGADLICSGVCT
+226 IEGAELSCIGVCT
-239 IDNSTLSWSSP
+239 FENSTLTWSSP
-250 VNVQDSGTLSIMT
+250 INVQDTGTLSIMT
-263 SVINGSRTYED
+263 STINGSRTYED
-274 IIVHDTATIDYDI
+274 IIVHDTGTINYDT
-287 QSMTGTGGPT
+287 STMTGTGGPT
-297 DSWIRLLSQRVIST
+297 DSWIRLLSQRIIST

-327 LGSSGDLTLDANG
+327 LGSSGDLTLDENG

-364 SGVMNQEDAMVLIT
+364 SGTMNQEDAMVLIT
-378 LSGGNSAWSGNYSI
+378 LSGGNSAWSGDYSI
-392 TLDPAPA
+392 TLDPAPT
-399 TPSFTANIPLPYVM
+399 TPSFTANIPLPYVV

-448 QCFEGDELADV
+448 QCFEGDEFADV

-505 GQIVGT
+505 GQIVGA

-518 KDAEDSEDMPIILYG
+518 KDAEDSEDIPIILYG
-533 AIVIVIVIA
+533 AIVLVIVIA
-542 TMMFSRIS
+542 TIIFSRIS

-563 TIDEGEEEDQE
+563 TIDVDDDDD
-574 EEQEEQEDE
+574 EDE

>member
-45 SEFNGDV
+45 SEFDGEV

-84 TGGLAALEM
+84 TGGLSALEM

-105 VLQPNFTGLVDSG
+105 MLQPNFTGLVDSG
-118 TLRINMAKD
+118 TLRINLAKD

-132 DVNVTVGDNTVAWT
+132 DVNVTVGDSTIAWA

-151 DYNVN
+151 DYSVD
-156 FNNLAVNVSFQGFWQ
+156 FNDQAINVSFQGFWQ

-182 DSNGVIYNLDAD
+182 DSNGVIYTLDAD
-194 EWQHNN
+194 DWQHNN

-226 IEGADLICSGVCT
+226 IEGAELSCIGVCT
-239 IDNSTLSWSSP
+239 IDNSTLTWSSP
-250 VNVQDSGTLSIMT
+250 INVQDTGTLSIMT
-263 SVINGSRTYED
+263 STINGSRTYED
-274 IIVHDTATIDYDI
+274 IIVHDTGTINYDT
-287 QSMTGTGGPT
+287 STMTGTGGPT
-297 DSWIRLLSQRVIST
+297 DSWIRLLSQRIIST

-327 LGSSGDLTLDANG
+327 LGSSGDLTLDENG

-364 SGVMNQEDAMVLIT
+364 SGGMNQEDAMVLIT
-378 LSGGNSAWSGNYSI
+378 LSGGNSAWSGDYSI

-399 TPSFTANIPLPYVM
+399 TPSFTANIPLPYVV

-496 KFNTLAEDL
+496 KFNTLSEDL
-505 GQIVGT
+505 GQSTGT

-533 AIVIVIVIA
+533 AIVIVIVIG
-542 TMMFSRIS
+542 TIIFSRIS

-563 TIDEGEEEDQE
+563 SIDEDD
-574 EEQEEQEDE
+574 DE
-583 DVIE
+583 DTGVIE

>member
-1 MRRATIIVAF
+1 MRRATIIVTF

-18 FMPTGLS
+18 FMPSGLS
-25 QPQTDGTTQVITS
+25 EPQTDGTTQVISS
-38 SESWDIN
+38 SESWNSN
-45 SEFNGDV
+45 SELNGDV
-52 TVTEGATLTISGDI
+52 TVSEGATLTISGDI
-66 SIATGSSIVV
+66 TIATGSSIII
-76 DEGANLVL
+76 ESGANLVL
-84 TGGLAALEM
+84 SGGLSALEM

-146 GEEYL
+146 GEEYI
-151 DYNVN
+151 DYIVN
-156 FNNLAVNVSFQGFWQ
+156 FNDLAINVSFQGFWQ

-182 DSNGVIYNLDAD
+182 DSNGAIYTLDAD
-194 EWQHNN
+194 EWEHNN
-200 GVLKTEEG
+200 GVLKIEEG
-208 EASYSITINGNFD
+208 EASYNIIVNGNFD

-226 IEGADLICSGVCT
+226 IEGANLSCSGVCS

-250 VNVQDSGTLSIMT
+250 INVHDTGTLSIMT
-263 SVINGSRTYED
+263 STINGSRTYED
-274 IIVHDTATIDYDI
+274 IIVHDTASINYDTPT
-287 QSMTGTGGPT
+287 MTGTGGPT

-327 LGSSGDLTLDANG
+327 LGSSGDLTLDENG
-340 NVELSQHNNPELNK
+340 SFELSQHNNPELNK

-364 SGVMNQEDAMVLIT
+364 SGTMNQEDGMVIIT
-378 LSGGNSAWSGNYSI
+378 LSGGNSAWSGDYST

-399 TPSFTANIPLPYVM
+399 TPSFTANIPLPYVE

-427 KGIGVM
+427 KGLGVM

-448 QCFEGDELADV
+448 QCFEGDDLADV
-459 TTLYVTLAP
+459 TTLFVTLAP
-468 GESKDIPTTWYA
+468 GESKEIPTTWYA
-480 NSSGA
+480 NSSGS
-485 KSLNCKPLILP
+485 KSLNCKPLILQ
-496 KFNTLAEDL
+496 KFNTLSEDL
-505 GQIVGT
+505 GQTTGT

-518 KDAEDSEDMPIILYG
+518 KDAEDSEDLPIILYG

-542 TMMFSRIS
+542 TVIFSRIS

-563 TIDEGEEEDQE
+563 TTDEV
-574 EEQEEQEDE
+574 EDE
-583 DVIE
+583 DTGVIE

>member
-45 SEFNGDV
+45 SEFDGEV

-84 TGGLAALEM
+84 TGGLSALEM

-105 VLQPNFTGLVDSG
+105 MLQPNFTGLVDSG
-118 TLRINMAKD
+118 TLRINLAKD

-132 DVNVTVGDNTVAWT
+132 DVNVTVGDSTIAWA

-151 DYNVN
+151 DYSVD
-156 FNNLAVNVSFQGFWQ
+156 FNDQAINVSFQGFWQ

-182 DSNGVIYNLDAD
+182 DSNGVIYTLDAD
-194 EWQHNN
+194 DWQHNN

-221 SNSGS
+221 SNSGF
-226 IEGADLICSGVCT
+226 IEGAELSCIGVCT
-239 IDNSTLSWSSP
+239 IDNSTLTWSSP
-250 VNVQDSGTLSIMT
+250 INVQDTGTLSIMT
-263 SVINGSRTYED
+263 STINGSRTYED
-274 IIVHDTATIDYDI
+274 IIVHDTGTINYDT
-287 QSMTGTGGPT
+287 STMTGTGGPT
-297 DSWIRLLSQRVIST
+297 DSWIRLLSQRIIST

-327 LGSSGDLTLDANG
+327 LGSSGDLTLDENG

-364 SGVMNQEDAMVLIT
+364 SGGMNQEDAMVLIT
-378 LSGGNSAWSGNYSI
+378 LSGGNSAWSGDYSI

-399 TPSFTANIPLPYVM
+399 TPSFTANIPLPYVV

-485 KSLNCKPLILP
+485 KSLNCKPLVLP
-496 KFNTLAEDL
+496 KFNDLSEDL
-505 GQIVGT
+505 GQSAGT

-518 KDAEDSEDMPIILYG
+518 KNAEDLEDMPIILYG
-533 AIVIVIVIA
+533 AIVIVIVIG
-542 TMMFSRIS
+542 TIIFSRIS
-550 AKKLTETEEEKDY
+550 AKKLTETEEKKDY
-563 TIDEGEEEDQE
+563 SIDEDD
-574 EEQEEQEDE
+574 DE
-583 DVIE
+583 DTGVIE

>member
-1 MRRATIIVAF
+1 MRRATILVAF

-45 SEFNGDV
+45 SEFDGEV

-84 TGGLAALEM
+84 TGGLSALEM

-105 VLQPNFTGLVDSG
+105 MLQPNFTGLVDSG
-118 TLRINMAKD
+118 TLRINVAKD

-132 DVNVTVGDNTVAWT
+132 DVNVTVGDSTIAWA

-151 DYNVN
+151 DYSVD
-156 FNNLAVNVSFQGFWQ
+156 FNDQAINVSFQGFWQ

-182 DSNGVIYNLDAD
+182 DSNGVIYTLDAD
-194 EWQHNN
+194 DWQHNN

-226 IEGADLICSGVCT
+226 IEGAELSCIGVCT
-239 IDNSTLSWSSP
+239 IDNSTLTWSSP
-250 VNVQDSGTLSIMT
+250 INVQDTGTLSIMT
-263 SVINGSRTYED
+263 STINGSRTYED
-274 IIVHDTATIDYDI
+274 IIVHDTGTINYDT
-287 QSMTGTGGPT
+287 STMTGTGGPT
-297 DSWIRLLSQRVIST
+297 DSWIRLLSQRIIST

-327 LGSSGDLTLDANG
+327 LGSSGDLTLDENG

-364 SGVMNQEDAMVLIT
+364 SGGMNQEDAMVLIT
-378 LSGGNSAWSGNYSI
+378 LSGGNSAWSGDYSI

-399 TPSFTANIPLPYVM
+399 TPSFTANIPLPYVV
-413 IDSVVPEDNKGTAN
+413 IDSVMPEDNKGTAN

-496 KFNTLAEDL
+496 KFNTLSEDL
-505 GQIVGT
+505 GQSAGT

-533 AIVIVIVIA
+533 AIVIVIVIG
-542 TMMFSRIS
+542 TIIFSRIS

-563 TIDEGEEEDQE
+563 SIDEDD
-574 EEQEEQEDE
+574 DE
-583 DVIE
+583 DTGVIE